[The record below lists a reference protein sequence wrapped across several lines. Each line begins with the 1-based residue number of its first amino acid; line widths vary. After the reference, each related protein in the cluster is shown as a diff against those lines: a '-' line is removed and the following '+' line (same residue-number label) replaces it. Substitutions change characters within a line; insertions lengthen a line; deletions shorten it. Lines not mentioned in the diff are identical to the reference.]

1 LARLVA
7 AKRVLYSADPD
18 ARDVMARKAV
28 AMSDDTVTSRQRA
41 KIADDKLWR
50 VEKGVGPF
58 LGLAVHAGHQM
69 RPALKNVLA
78 IDRET
83 RLREEDPFTDRI
95 AALCGSHVVTFRSRF
110 EVDLNRPPSEA
121 ICVQPEDCWNLRV
134 WNEDDG
140 LTQTMYRR
148 SLAEHEAFYDMLG
161 QLLSQMASR
170 EGRFVVLDC
179 HSYNHR
185 RAGPGAPPADPALN
199 PEINIGTGTMDRT
212 YWAPVV
218 DHFISALGEQD
229 YLERSLDVRENVK
242 FRGRY
247 VAQFI
252 HDRFPRTGCCL
263 AVEVKKFFM
272 DEWTG
277 ELDETA
283 FEALL
288 SVFRNALT
296 SLDDVLRTL
305 KCHTD
310 QPT

>member
-1 LARLVA
+1 MSYGTVSNSPC
-7 AKRVLYSADPD
+7 AKI
-18 ARDVMARKAV
+18 
-28 AMSDDTVTSRQRA
+28 SDDE
-41 KIADDKLWR
+41 LWR
-50 VEKGVGPF
+50 VENGPGPF
-58 LGLAVHAGHQM
+58 LGLAVHAGHEI
-69 RPALKNVLA
+69 RPRLKDVLA
-78 IDRET
+78 IDDET

-95 AALCGSHVVTFRSRF
+95 AALCGSRVVTFRSRF
-110 EVDLNRPPSEA
+110 EVDLNRPLSEA

-134 WNEDDG
+134 WKDDDG

-148 SLAEHEAFYDMLG
+148 SLAEHEAFYDMLE
-161 QLLSQMASR
+161 QLLLQIESR

-185 RAGPGAPPADPALN
+185 RSGPRALPDDPEFN

-218 DHFISALGEQD
+218 DRFMSSLGEQD
-229 YLERSLDVRENVK
+229 YLGRRLDVRENVK
-242 FRGRY
+242 FRGRH
-247 VAQFI
+247 VAQFV

-277 ELDETA
+277 KLDETA

-288 SVFRNALT
+288 GVFRNTLK
-296 SLDDVLRTL
+296 SVDDVLRDW